1 MSEVLTIKEVA
12 ERLKVSERTIRNW
25 IEKGE
30 LIAYR
35 FGLQYR
41 IKPEDL
47 DTFIQKSKVK
57 GD

>member
-25 IEKGE
+25 IESGK
-30 LIAYR
+30 LNAYR

-41 IKPEDL
+41 INAEDL
-47 DTFIQKSKVK
+47 NTFIENSKVK